1 METRQITITD
11 GAIRTALQNLGEG
24 GKEVSYPLLYEALGL
39 GGAGEGSSAKDVVRS
54 RINDMTKHGEVI
66 RTDRGRFVY
75 NFKHKPRNAKLQEAI
90 WRFVRAA
97 KPDWTITDCSLMTHA
112 SYCYAMR
119 YIGWLEQEGFVT
131 RSGQNERRAITYR
144 NTNKARQNPETP
156 YPPAKMKDPFE
167 KERLAAATIARHML
181 CSNPYAVKTAREIIE
196 ACHTLLARFEAAGN
210 STENENEREMEESHV
225 E

>member
-54 RINDMTKHGEVI
+54 RINDMTRHGEVI

-144 NTNKARQNPETP
+144 NTNKARQTPETP

-196 ACHTLLARFEAAGN
+196 ACHTLLSRFEAAGN
-210 STENENEREMEESHV
+210 STENENEV
-225 E
+225 EACND